1 MAAKTTMNTSV
12 DAYITTAVALKIK
25 ETCYYIL
32 FKIRTTSVDAYIT
45 TAVALEIKIIH
56 IYLKKKI
63 NVEFYIT
70 TAVALEI
77 KSVLYNVFIFTIIQV
92 LIDISLQR
100 SLCRD

>member
-56 IYLKKKI
+56 IYLEKKSMLI
-63 NVEFYIT
+63 
-70 TAVALEI
+70 
-77 KSVLYNVFIFTIIQV
+77 FI
-92 LIDISLQR
+92 LLQQ
-100 SLCRD
+100 LLWK